1 MSTTVQQIIDEA
13 RTQAHDLPSDNYVR
27 DFLQEQANGVNL
39 VFQLRNRNVVQEADG
54 APADLV
60 ALVNNVVAVITSVDE
75 ATGLVTLESA
85 PPSGSLAEFR
95 YYFVLNP
102 ASEYLNFVKTASR
115 FIGNP
120 PTFTVATDNVQ
131 FGDTLAPAAI
141 TYVAYLAST
150 SMANLSHWY
159 YAANAGNKSFNKAE
173 ISRKFSDQ
181 AKEKKE
187 EARALR
193 MDVMQRFDQVSAPAY
208 RNTAQRGVRLWE
220 PQR

>member
-27 DFLQEQANGVNL
+27 DFLQEQANGINL
-39 VFQLRNRNVVQEADG
+39 VFQLRNRNVVQLASG
-54 APADLV
+54 APANLV
-60 ALVNNVVAVITSVDE
+60 ALVNGAVAAITSVD
-75 ATGLVTLESA
+75 TDSGLVTLAVA
-85 PPSGSLAEFR
+85 PASGSLAEFR

-102 ASEYLNFVKTASR
+102 AAEYLNFVKTASR
-115 FIGNP
+115 FIGTP
-120 PTFTVATDNVQ
+120 PRFTAATDLVQ
-131 FGDTLAPAAI
+131 FGDTLVPSVI

-193 MDVMQRFDQVSAPAY
+193 MDVMQRFDEVSAPAY
-208 RNTAQRGVRLWE
+208 RNTAQRGTRYWE